1 MPLKMMIAPLLA
13 LALVCALAG
22 CPNSGER
29 CGPSSGIV
37 GRVLDGDTI
46 ELESGEKIRYLMIDT
61 PEVGNNLECYGEE
74 AKQLNT
80 ELVAGKEVN
89 LIYDVECTDRF
100 DRLLAYVSVGDR
112 EINSLLV
119 ERGYA
124 CVLHIPP
131 NGTERKAEFDS
142 LESLARQAN
151 RGLWGACATTPC

>member
-1 MPLKMMIAPLLA
+1 MPVDSTTATLGLVLA
-13 LALVCALAG
+13 LALAG
-22 CPNSGER
+22 CQSGEDR

-37 GRVLDGDTI
+37 ARVLDGDTI
-46 ELESGEKIRYLMIDT
+46 ELDTGEKIRYLMIDT
-61 PEVGNNLECYGEE
+61 PEVSGNLECYGEE

-80 ELVAGKEVN
+80 ELVAGKEVK

-124 CVLHIPP
+124 CVLYIAP
-131 NGTERKAEFDS
+131 NGAERKNEFDS
-142 LESLARQAN
+142 LESLARQADK
-151 RGLWGACATTPC
+151 GLWGVCDTTPC